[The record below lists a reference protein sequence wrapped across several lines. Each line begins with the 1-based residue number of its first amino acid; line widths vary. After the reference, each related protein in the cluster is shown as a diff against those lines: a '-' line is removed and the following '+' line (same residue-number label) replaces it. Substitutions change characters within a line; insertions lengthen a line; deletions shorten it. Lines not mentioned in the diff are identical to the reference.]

1 MSTANLSTLD
11 IYGGRDPREIPAY
24 RFGDA
29 ASYLGVALTTLRA
42 WVKGMPYT
50 NKDGSKGYFKAVF
63 ALPEP
68 DRPLLSYMNLV
79 EAFVL
84 SGLRREHRIRLDKI
98 RIAIKTLQREFKSA
112 HPLAEHEFETN
123 GVDLFVQEYGQL
135 INVGRDGQLAM
146 RNILE
151 NYLRRVEHD
160 PSGRAARLYPFIRLN
175 GTEQPR
181 NVVINPYVS
190 FGKPVIAGTGL
201 PTRVVAERFKAG
213 DSIPQIAANYGRK
226 EEEIDDAIRYELRI
240 A

>member
-1 MSTANLSTLD
+1 MSTTNRPEID

-24 RFGDA
+24 RFTDA
-29 ASYLGVALTTLRA
+29 ATYLGIAIPTLRS
-42 WVKGMPYT
+42 WVKGTHY
-50 NKDGSKGYFKAVF
+50 SIKGGKKFFKPLF
-63 ALPEP
+63 SLPNPEK
-68 DRPLLSYMNLV
+68 PLLSYTNLV

-84 SGLRREHRIRLDKI
+84 SSLRRKHKIDLYKI
-98 RIAIKTLQREFKSA
+98 RIAIRALQREFHST

-123 GVDLFVQEYGQL
+123 GIDIFVQKYGSL
-135 INVGRDGQLAM
+135 IDVGHDGQLAM
-146 RNILE
+146 RQLLE
-151 NYLRRVEHD
+151 GYLRRVEHD
-160 PSGRAARLYPFIRLN
+160 IAGKAARLYPFIRLN

-201 PTRVVAERFKAG
+201 PTRVVAARFKAG
-213 DSIPQIAANYGRK
+213 DSIPQIASDYGRR